1 MRALGRPSCRRAMA
15 VVCPFL
21 AILVAAACLG
31 LSGGVVMAQKAATP
45 EKEFEDFE
53 RKSFERPTNIDNPW
67 FPLKPGMRFVMKGF
81 TTEGGKRVPHRLVTV
96 VTDLTKVIDGVRT
109 VVVWIE
115 DYRAGQLME
124 TELAF
129 YAQDK
134 DGTVWALGEY
144 PEEYEDGKFTKAPA
158 WIHGFED
165 ARAGIAMPATPRVGT
180 PSYSQ
185 GWGPAVSWTDR
196 GKVDK
201 MGQKVCVP
209 LRCYDDVLVI
219 AETSKS
225 EPDAEQLKQF
235 ARGVGKI
242 KVDWRG
248 EGEKLQEVLEL
259 TELTQLSPAA
269 LAKARAAALKLE
281 KRAYKISKNV
291 YARTSPSEHAPSAKA
306 R

>member
-1 MRALGRPSCRRAMA
+1 MRSLCGGSRA
-15 VVCPFL
+15 FL
-21 AILVAAACLG
+21 AMMVALAWLG
-31 LSGGVVMAQKAATP
+31 LSDSAVMAQKATTP
-45 EKEFEDFE
+45 EKDYEDFD
-53 RKSFERPTNIDNPW
+53 RQGFERPTEIDNPW
-67 FPLKPGMRFVMKGF
+67 LPLKPGTRFVHKGF
-81 TTEGGKRVPHRLVTV
+81 TTEAGKRVPHRLVTV

-109 VVVWIE
+109 VVLWIE

-134 DGTVWALGEY
+134 HGTVWSLGEY
-144 PEEYEDGKFTKAPA
+144 PEEYEEGKFAKAPA

-165 ARAGIAMPATPRVGT
+165 ARAGIAMLAKPQLGT

-201 MGQKVCVP
+201 MGLKVCVP

-219 AETSKS
+219 AESSKA
-225 EPDAEQLKQF
+225 EPDAEQLKHF

-281 KRAYKISKNV
+281 KRAYRISKNV
-291 YARTSPSEHAPSAKA
+291 YARTAPSEHKPSAKA